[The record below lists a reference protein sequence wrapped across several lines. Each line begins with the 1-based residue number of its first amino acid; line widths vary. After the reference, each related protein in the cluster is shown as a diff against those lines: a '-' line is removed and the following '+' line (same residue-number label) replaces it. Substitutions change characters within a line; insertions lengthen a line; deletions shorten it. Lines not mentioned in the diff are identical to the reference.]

1 MKEDTQLYQP
11 LEEIEEAKKNDPIK
25 KSIEMAFEYNISPEE
40 IKKIQSDALN
50 EVNEAFDFAET
61 QPWPKPEDALEEVY
75 VNYPRE
81 LLI

>member
-1 MKEDTQLYQP
+1 MIQSKSQLKWHP
-11 LEEIEEAKKNDPIK
+11 
-25 KSIEMAFEYNISPEE
+25 NITFHSDEV
-40 IKKIQSDALN
+40 KKIQSDALN

-81 LLI
+81 LLL

>member
-1 MKEDTQLYQP
+1 MKSLSIVTTYSPRYWP
-11 LEEIEEAKKNDPIK
+11 LPIK
-25 KSIEMAFEYNISPEE
+25 KSIEMASEYNISPDE

-61 QPWPKPEDALEEVY
+61 QPWPKPEDALEDVY